1 MWVSL
6 ENCCCCL
13 FFVCVLNYISFLF
26 LLHCDCKLHSMT
38 FVTKIYARENIVS
51 DSKNKIIKI
60 CSLMLHICFWMFWDS
75 RDLNTSKLQYKINW
89 LKYETITIER
99 DGFVHFHLKILKNI
113 EKMISFSVYI
123 IHLCLI

>member
-1 MWVSL
+1 
-6 ENCCCCL
+6 
-13 FFVCVLNYISFLF
+13 
-26 LLHCDCKLHSMT
+26 MT